1 MMIKINYSKVANSK
15 ISGNI
20 VLFVDDKFT
29 TVNLKKYI
37 STDEISYINDLLKN
51 NDIKKNIFTFEVSSK
66 KNIILISIKK
76 KIKNFDIE
84 NLGAE
89 FHGRINREKNNQYIL
104 LLIVLLVSMMILLAI
119 FFMDLN

>member
-51 NDIKKNIFTFEVSSK
+51 NDIKKIFLLLRSVQ
-66 KNIILISIKK
+66 K
-76 KIKNFDIE
+76 KI
-84 NLGAE
+84 
-89 FHGRINREKNNQYIL
+89 
-104 LLIVLLVSMMILLAI
+104 
-119 FFMDLN
+119 